1 MSQSPA
7 DAWRGIAAEDAED
20 VSPGLSSFLRQRSRR
35 LLRDLLGPHRV
46 QVFGILVLIVLANLA
61 ILAGPWLV
69 GRGVDQIP
77 QLTRNHDITSLAVI
91 VGAFAVAVAV
101 QAVTT
106 RAYISGIGR
115 LGGKVVLDLR
125 CRLFAHFQRLP
136 VAFHEKYTSGRVISR
151 QVSDIDSISD
161 LFADGLDSLVSALF
175 TMLLVGTG
183 MLLLDW
189 QLALV
194 IFTGFIPLLWLSA
207 WFRRESALSYR
218 RTRET
223 IAQVIVHFVE
233 TFGGIRA
240 VQAFRREPRNEEI
253 FDEFNQAYADASLRA
268 ARLLAIFF
276 PGVTLVGNLAIGAVL
291 LYGGLRVIDHQMQLG
306 VLVTFLLYL
315 QRFFDPLVDLSQF
328 YSNFQSAGA
337 ALEKISGVLEEPP
350 SVPEPADPVTL
361 PAPGAADGGARGSGG
376 RGSGG
381 RDGGAR
387 GSGGR
392 GSGGRDG
399 SARDGGPRDGGPRDG
414 RTRDGGPRDGGT
426 ARGGTARGGT
436 ARGAAVARSAAV
448 GRTAALESVRFAYR
462 EKVVLPH
469 MDLRIPAGQTVA
481 IVGATGAG
489 KTTVARLLARMY
501 DPNEGRV
508 TLDDVDLRQLS
519 DQALR
524 HEVILI
530 TQENYLFGGSI
541 ADNIALGKP
550 GASRAEI
557 VAAAEA
563 IGADTF
569 ISGLP
574 ARYDELVGKRGGRLS
589 AGQRQLIS
597 FARAFLAAPALLI
610 LDEATSLLD
619 IPSERL
625 VQNALHTVLTGRTAV
640 IIAHR
645 LSTVAIADR
654 VLVMADG
661 QIIEDGSPGELL
673 ETEGEYSALH
683 ADWQASLA

>member
-7 DAWRGIAAEDAED
+7 EAWRGIAAEDADD

-46 QVFGILVLIVLANLA
+46 QVVAILVLIIIANVA

-77 QLTRNHDITSLAVI
+77 RLTRSHDIVPLAVT

-106 RAYISGIGR
+106 RAFISGIGR

-125 CRLFAHFQRLP
+125 TRLFAHFQALP

-151 QVSDIDSISD
+151 QVSDIDSIAE

-253 FDEFNQAYADASLRA
+253 FDDFNQAYADASLRA

-350 SVPEPADPVTL
+350 SVPEPTDPVSL
-361 PAPGAADGGARGSGG
+361 PAPRRPAGEAEDG
-376 RGSGG
+376 
-381 RDGGAR
+381 
-387 GSGGR
+387 
-392 GSGGRDG
+392 
-399 SARDGGPRDGGPRDG
+399 
-414 RTRDGGPRDGGT
+414 T
-426 ARGGTARGGT
+426 
-436 ARGAAVARSAAV
+436 VAV
-448 GRTAALESVRFAYR
+448 GRAAALESVRFAYR
-462 EKVVLPH
+462 DKVVLPH

-501 DPNEGRV
+501 DPNEGRI
-508 TLDDVDLRQLS
+508 TLDGVDVRQLT
-519 DQALR
+519 DRTLR

-550 GASRAEI
+550 SASRAEI
-557 VAAAEA
+557 IAAAEA

-574 ARYDELVGKRGGRLS
+574 ARYDEQVGKRGGRLS

-661 QIIEDGSPGELL
+661 QIIEDGTPGQLL